1 MGQGSDIRGK
11 RTKMSDALPWR
22 GEGSGASDPQAWDE
36 GRPDCEQRAT
46 PRFTLLIRTAKLV
59 SRSGEYLCV
68 VRDISNEGVKVRT
81 FHQLPDSEGF
91 AIELA
96 SGERH
101 AVDKVWEDGWV
112 YGFHFAA
119 PVPLQRLLADAP
131 DGLRKRPV
139 RLHLALPLQLQ
150 VEGRTIDSTFVDI
163 SQHGACIEC
172 PEHLAINQR
181 VRLASDCLPEL
192 VGCVRWR
199 RRPFYGLI
207 FEQTFRFDELARLTA
222 PHQTEA
228 PAAIS

>member
-1 MGQGSDIRGK
+1 M
-11 RTKMSDALPWR
+11 TSDALPWR
-22 GEGSGASDPQAWDE
+22 GEGRDAPPPKPWDE
-36 GRPDCEQRAT
+36 GEPAREQRTT

-59 SRSGEYLCV
+59 SSSGEYLCV
-68 VRDISNEGVKVRT
+68 IRDVSSEGIKLRT
-81 FHQLPDSEGF
+81 FHQLPDDEEF

-96 SGERH
+96 NGERQPIE
-101 AVDKVWEDGWV
+101 KVWEDGWV

-119 PVPLQRLLADAP
+119 PVPLERLLADAP

-139 RLHLALPLQLQ
+139 RLRLALPLQLHA
-150 VEGRTIDSTFVDI
+150 GDRPIDATFVDI

-172 PEHLAINQR
+172 GEHLAINQR
-181 VRLASDCLPEL
+181 LRLTSDCLPEL

-222 PHQTEA
+222 PHQTAEA
-228 PAAIS
+228 MRAIG